1 MIFTEYCGKNV
12 SISFFFVC
20 VCAKIRSSLFSL
32 APEQEQKNGL
42 LGRAESLGQD
52 KTSSCNS
59 VVDEDYNCCT
69 HKNVIALAFHLAYG
83 MIIVE

>member
-1 MIFTEYCGKNV
+1 MIFTEYCGGEKIQ
-12 SISFFFVC
+12 SLLSFF
-20 VCAKIRSSLFSL
+20 AKIRSSLLSL

-42 LGRAESLGQD
+42 LGRIESLGQD
-52 KTSSCNS
+52 KISSCNS

-69 HKNVIALAFHLAYG
+69 HKNVIALAFHSAYG